1 MRPGLTWG
9 RRRSAGFLG
18 LVALVAVL
26 ALAAGCSAPV
36 DSGPKTLRAA
46 GIPAD
51 LRQETSSTTTTI
63 ISTGESEEVTVYF
76 IGTDRTTGTDR
87 LVAVKRRVTPPVSV
101 EKVLQKLFAGPTS
114 QERLQGLRTAISPDT
129 TVLGAPIEAHIAT
142 VNVSG
147 NFALG
152 TPQDQINAFAQV
164 VFTTV
169 DVGSVTG
176 VVFAQQG
183 HRLEVPQGDGSST
196 SAPLGRASYPQVTPR

>member
-1 MRPGLTWG
+1 MRPGTAL
-9 RRRSAGFLG
+9 RRRPRWPAL
-18 LVALVAVL
+18 LALVPVL
-26 ALAAGCSAPV
+26 VLAAGCSAPV

-46 GIPAD
+46 SIPAD
-51 LRQETSSTTTTI
+51 LRQETSTTTTTV

-76 IGTDRTTGTDR
+76 IGADKTTGTDR
-87 LVAVKRRVTPPVSV
+87 LVPVKRRVSPPVTV
-101 EKVLQKLFAGPTS
+101 EKVLQTLFAGPTS
-114 QERLQGLRTAISPDT
+114 EERLQGLRTAISPDT
-129 TVLGAPIEAHIAT
+129 TILGAPIESHIAT

-176 VVFAQQG
+176 VVFSEQG

>member
-1 MRPGLTWG
+1 MTPLRRRPGWRAL
-9 RRRSAGFLG
+9 L
-18 LVALVAVL
+18 ALVPVL

-36 DSGPKTLRAA
+36 DSGPRTLRAA
-46 GIPAD
+46 SIPAD
-51 LRQETSSTTTTI
+51 LRQEASTTTTSV

-76 IGTDRTTGTDR
+76 IGSDKTTGTDR
-87 LVAVKRRVTPPVSV
+87 LVPVKRRVSPPVTV
-101 EKVLQKLFAGPTS
+101 EKVLQTLFAGPTS

-129 TVLGAPIEAHIAT
+129 TILGAPIEKNIAT

-169 DVGSVTG
+169 DVGGVTG
-176 VVFAQQG
+176 VVFSQHG

>member
-1 MRPGLTWG
+1 VRPGTASL
-9 RRRSAGFLG
+9 RRRPGWRAL
-18 LVALVAVL
+18 LALVPVL
-26 ALAAGCSAPV
+26 VLAAGCSAPV

-46 GIPAD
+46 SIPAD
-51 LRQETSSTTTTI
+51 LRQETSTTTTTV

-76 IGTDRTTGTDR
+76 IGSDKTTGTDR
-87 LVAVKRRVTPPVSV
+87 LLPVKRRVSPPVTVS
-101 EKVLQKLFAGPTS
+101 KVLQTLFAGPTS

-129 TVLGAPIEAHIAT
+129 TILGAPIESHIAT

-169 DVGSVTG
+169 DVDGVTG
-176 VVFAQQG
+176 VVFSEQG